1 MNSSTSNL
9 KHSTKG
15 FSSIWE
21 ENLRY
26 TPWILG
32 ILAVF
37 MLNELV
43 FSIINDQP
51 ATRIFGRIYLLLYL
65 EFLAITY
72 FTINSVYAFKRIG
85 KPYCKS
91 EIEFL
96 VVKLVGLVIGVLI
109 VSLIIE
115 YIYAYIGFPDDDY
128 VSFGGYQL
136 SASATNIVTNEFY
149 ALLIGIP
156 TFLLQANK
164 AESNIA
170 LQQKQMELERL
181 EQLKVQSELA
191 ALQAK
196 INPHFLYNS
205 LNSIVSLIHE
215 NPNKA
220 EQMVLSLSDL
230 FRYSV
235 NSRNSNYAT
244 LEEELEM
251 VNTYL
256 DIELVRF
263 EGQLNV
269 EINIADDVR
278 KCRIPKFLIQ
288 PLIENAIKH
297 GTSKVKDGII
307 KLTINRTKHNLMI
320 TLFDNGPNFP
330 EDIDA
335 GYGIRSTAEKLDLLY
350 GDQYTFQLLN
360 SPEKHIKIELQN
372 AFNHV

>member
-1 MNSSTSNL
+1 MNSSKNNL
-9 KHSTKG
+9 KASSNG

-21 ENLRY
+21 ENLKY
-26 TPWILG
+26 TPWVLG
-32 ILAVF
+32 VLSFF
-37 MLNELV
+37 MLIELI
-43 FSIINDQP
+43 FSIINEQP
-51 ATRIFGRIYLLLYL
+51 LTRIFGEKYLLLYF
-65 EFLAITY
+65 EFLTITY
-72 FTINSVYAFKRIG
+72 FSINCVHLFKRIG

-96 VVKLVGLVIGVLI
+96 IVKLVGLIIGVFI
-109 VSLIIE
+109 SSLAVEFLYDYLGIQ
-115 YIYAYIGFPDDDY
+115 DDDY
-128 VSFGGYQL
+128 MALGGYTL

-269 EINIADDVR
+269 ELDVADDV
-278 KCRIPKFLIQ
+278 KQCRIPKFLIQ

-297 GTSKVKDGII
+297 GTSKIKDGII
-307 KLTINRTKHNLMI
+307 KLKISRRNTNLMI

-360 SPEKHIKIELQN
+360 SPEKHIKIELKN
-372 AFNHV
+372 AFDHV